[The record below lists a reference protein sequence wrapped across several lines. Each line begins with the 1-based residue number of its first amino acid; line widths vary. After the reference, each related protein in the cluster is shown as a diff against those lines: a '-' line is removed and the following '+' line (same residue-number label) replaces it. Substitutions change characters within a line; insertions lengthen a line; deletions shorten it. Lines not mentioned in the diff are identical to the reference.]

1 MTRIPR
7 LAVVCLMICLA
18 LSIVLRGQTTADE
31 RESIN
36 SFVQSF
42 YDWYVPKALSD
53 SSVPT
58 PKLALKQRSSV
69 FGPHLAAALRED
81 YAAQPAYP
89 GEIVGLDFDPFLNT
103 QDPCEHY
110 EVGTISHRGHT
121 YSVEVHAICA
131 GKKST
136 VPNVVAELLLGR
148 TGWEFINF
156 RYPNLVKQYPSSANL
171 LSVLKILREERS
183 KPQK

>member
-1 MTRIPR
+1 MRISG
-7 LAVVCLMICLA
+7 LAIFCLMISLA
-18 LSIVLRGQTTADE
+18 LSIILRGHASGYE

-58 PKLALKQRSSV
+58 PDLALKQRSSV

-136 VPNVVAELLLGR
+136 VPDVVAELLLDG

-156 RYPNLVKQYPSSANL
+156 RYPNLIKQYPNSVNL
-171 LSVLKILREERS
+171 LSILKILREERS